1 MKPSYELPVR
11 PLGRT
16 SVADRVRTWV
26 VWFGPARLVVSG
38 LSIVAVIAGATLL
51 LKTPAVPVESTL
63 PRASGSGGATTTVAG
78 STVPPTSGATAVV
91 PSPTVVSAGVVVH
104 VAGAVVNPGVYTLR
118 VGARVVDALAAA
130 GGAAADA
137 QPDAVNLAAPLV
149 DGVRVYVPRQG
160 EPVPATAVV
169 GPVSSGAP
177 AGPIDLNGAT
187 VDLLDTLPGVGPA
200 TAAAIVAYRTDH
212 GPFASVDD
220 LAKVRGIG
228 PAKLEAIRSM
238 VTT

>member
-1 MKPSYELPVR
+1 MSISVRWWRRPRERSCAPSHRSRRSCGVDAC
-11 PLGRT
+11 T
-16 SVADRVRTWV
+16 
-26 VWFGPARLVVSG
+26 
-38 LSIVAVIAGATLL
+38 
-51 LKTPAVPVESTL
+51 
-63 PRASGSGGATTTVAG
+63 GSSRDVD
-78 STVPPTSGATAVV
+78 TVPTTFGATATAVA
-91 PSPTVVSAGVVVH
+91 PSPTLVLTDLVVH

-149 DGVRVYVPRQG
+149 DGARIYVPRRG
-160 EPVPATAVV
+160 EPAPATAVV
-169 GPVSSGAP
+169 SPVSSRAP

-220 LAKVRGIG
+220 LAKVHGIG